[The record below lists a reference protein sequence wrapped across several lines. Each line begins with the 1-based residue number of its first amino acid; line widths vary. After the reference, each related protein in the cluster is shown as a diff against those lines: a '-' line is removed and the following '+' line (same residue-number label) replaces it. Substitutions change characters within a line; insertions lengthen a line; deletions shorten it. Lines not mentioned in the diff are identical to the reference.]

1 MAIPE
6 GCPCDAVAE
15 LKETARELQRL
26 VADHDRQL
34 ASGNTS
40 FALIQKDLDYIKAK
54 LDDKKKFNTGVLNA
68 IINAAVAI
76 LLGYVAL
83 KLGLS

>member
-15 LKETARELQRL
+15 LKRL
-26 VADHDRQL
+26 VSGHDRQL
-34 ASGNTS
+34 ANGNTS